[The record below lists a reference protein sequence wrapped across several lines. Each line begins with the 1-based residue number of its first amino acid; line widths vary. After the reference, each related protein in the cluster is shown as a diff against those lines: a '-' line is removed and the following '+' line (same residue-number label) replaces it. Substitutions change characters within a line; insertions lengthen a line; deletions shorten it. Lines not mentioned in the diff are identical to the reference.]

1 MSEDKIK
8 TRIAA
13 LKQSILVINNW
24 QIGKIIPLYQRKRMT
39 LIVSS

>member
-24 QIGKIIPLYQRKRMT
+24 QIGRFVLYAKEKG
-39 LIVSS
+39 